1 MEMYD
6 LRRLAVPGEVYPRI
20 LTLVGVLSLLL
31 AGLTYFFPWFA
42 VGRNVFLTGLCILSL
57 TWILWRWA
65 YERLIFLPALRERVY
80 LLGNGE
86 RARRILESIR
96 TRAELGMDLV
106 GWAGEAGNDAGTGE
120 SLGRICQELGSNRS
134 VDRIIVALKD
144 RRSAM
149 PVNEL
154 LKLRL
159 QGIRIDEGTSLLE
172 KVSGQIELDELH
184 PSWLIF
190 GDGFRLSQSHQL
202 LQQILSTLAA
212 LVLSILTL
220 PLIPIIVI
228 LIKLG
233 SPGPVLYRQR
243 RVGLRGRIFNCY
255 KFRSMRPDAEAD
267 SGPTWACDDDPRI
280 TPVGRFL
287 RYTRLDEIPQ
297 LWNVLRG
304 DMEFVGPRPERPEFV
319 EWLTREIPYYEL
331 RHTVPPGVTG
341 WAQVCYKYGNTL
353 EDAQEK
359 LRYDL
364 YYIKNRSF
372 GLDTMILFE
381 TIKTV
386 LLGRGAQ

>member
-1 MEMYD
+1 
-6 LRRLAVPGEVYPRI
+6 
-20 LTLVGVLSLLL
+20 
-31 AGLTYFFPWFA
+31 
-42 VGRNVFLTGLCILSL
+42 
-57 TWILWRWA
+57 
-65 YERLIFLPALRERVY
+65 
-80 LLGNGE
+80 
-86 RARRILESIR
+86 
-96 TRAELGMDLV
+96 
-106 GWAGEAGNDAGTGE
+106 
-120 SLGRICQELGSNRS
+120 
-134 VDRIIVALKD
+134 
-144 RRSAM
+144 M

-202 LQQILSTLAA
+202 LQQIYSTLMA
-212 LVLSILTL
+212 LILSVLTF
-220 PLIPIIVI
+220 PLLPIIVI

-233 SPGPVLYRQR
+233 SPGPVLYRQK
-243 RVGLRGRIFNCY
+243 RVGLRGRSFNCY

-280 TPVGRFL
+280 TKIGRFL

-297 LWNVLRG
+297 LWNVIRG

-319 EWLTREIPYYEL
+319 EWLTREIPYYGL

-353 EDAQEK
+353 EDAKEK

-372 GLDTMILFE
+372 GLDTMILFQ